1 MKVIQINPYD
11 KKIEIANLE
20 DIDNNFS
27 KNLEKEAKEVE
38 EGIKIVTH
46 PIIGEERNGFFYY
59 VTQEGKAG
67 NIYTFNGIGVVFGKI
82 SEKVIEEIKKKIVW

>member
-1 MKVIQINPYD
+1 MKIIQINPYD

-38 EGIKIVTH
+38 EGIKIVAH
-46 PIIGEERNGFFYY
+46 PIIGEERNGIFLLCYARRKVREY
-59 VTQEGKAG
+59 
-67 NIYTFNGIGVVFGKI
+67 IYF
-82 SEKVIEEIKKKIVW
+82 

>member
-1 MKVIQINPYD
+1 MKIIQINPYD

-38 EGIKIVTH
+38 EGIKIVAH
-46 PIIGEERNGFFYY
+46 PIIG
-59 VTQEGKAG
+59 
-67 NIYTFNGIGVVFGKI
+67 
-82 SEKVIEEIKKKIVW
+82 